1 MRGDEEEGRV
11 EKRRITGTR
20 EMLGARIK
28 REVDYK
34 HLVFEADYVG
44 WLLCYHIILIQPL
57 LFIGEL
63 RRERDRG
70 KERRRETAG
79 GSVWEGRG
87 HSLRNQ
93 HANNITSLNNQ
104 IWGRKYANR

>member
-34 HLVFEADYVG
+34 HLVFEADCVG

-63 RRERDRG
+63 RRERGTEEKRG
-70 KERRRETAG
+70 EERQRVAG
-79 GSVWEGRG
+79 FGKGGVTIFEISM
-87 HSLRNQ
+87 
-93 HANNITSLNNQ
+93 Q
-104 IWGRKYANR
+104 IASHH